1 MLQSTLPI
9 SKDTLVAQ
17 DSTAMDIATS
27 QQVSASLGGS
37 RTLYTSVEAT
47 PFRAKP
53 KEVGIFNLAVVA
65 LLIVCF
71 LIATRRIVGGILHSW
86 DSLLSPKKQLDI
98 DYELTL
104 RGLRREAALF
114 CTTAA
119 LFAVTRSPLDFI
131 ISMVF
136 FILFFLA
143 RDGIFSLLD
152 YVNNT
157 TCFRYI
163 GRNSANYLTVT
174 STAAIILLIYKPL
187 LILLVVVPV
196 LFLIMEARVIFKNKF
211 SLFFY
216 ILYLCTLEILPVALI
231 VKLILR

>member
-1 MLQSTLPI
+1 MLQ
-9 SKDTLVAQ
+9 DTLLISEETLVGG
-17 DSTAMDIATS
+17 
-27 QQVSASLGGS
+27 LGGS
-37 RTLYTSVEAT
+37 KTLFTSVEAT
-47 PFRAKP
+47 PFCAKP
-53 KEVGIFNLAVVA
+53 KEVEIFNLVVVA

-71 LIATRRIVGGILHSW
+71 LIATLRIVSGVVHAWS
-86 DSLLSPKKQLDI
+86 SLFSSKQQEEI

-119 LFAVTRSPLDFI
+119 LFAITPSPITFI
-131 ISMVF
+131 LAMVC
-136 FILFFLA
+136 FILFFLI
-143 RDGIFSLLD
+143 RDSLFFLLD

-163 GRNSANYLTVT
+163 GRNSANYLTVA
-174 STAAIILLIYKPL
+174 SSAAILFLIYRPL

-231 VKLILR
+231 VKLLLR